1 MDIESD
7 DSERWE
13 DFFGSS
19 TDLAPSLLCIYDKLT
34 TVLDNTATAAASAA
48 KQQSTPNKLTKP
60 DCDNHQNSC
69 LQIKEENQ
77 TANESYLSKLQSYA
91 KRAEIKPVCQGDADN
106 ISQISRTPSNS
117 GSSNSSIRGS
127 LESVAS
133 TNSTLGKHRTNI
145 RVLSPNVQRIIT
157 HSDAEAVDAVD
168 IEALQSTT
176 KLDANTQQRL
186 YKKTSTPH
194 STPHKLK
201 FSHLPLSKTTG
212 KLTQTGTDLVETF
225 NSNGL
230 NDDDDIES
238 NRRVE
243 IKANSVRKPPTP
255 AIYPIPGVDDERTP
269 TNASPFL
276 FDATDSKG
284 KHGNRKLSLPQRR
297 YEEEYL
303 ANESTLDEI
312 VSNMSLQYIEVEEH
326 TPETSNNVNVETT
339 NHTNLNFNNESNG
352 PTADSEDVQL
362 VDAINKP
369 LISKYATRTATTRP
383 LTYARSKSLAARDF
397 AQKNID
403 VKKTASRSM
412 LLPDLDPDESQIS
425 AESLDRLSDIKSK
438 FSPKESRK
446 VSSLVLPDI
455 AKLKH
460 RPLSSSSICS
470 TTSSS
475 SSSSSGAEHM
485 NCKFNTSY
493 LASVESLADHSE
505 NELTETHSGMT
516 VFERSCMEII
526 DSERNYVNDLGEII
540 NGYLLDWKE
549 RACLRSDELQVLFSN
564 IEDVYHFNQYLLK
577 HLSDAIL
584 NPVKIAK
591 CFIDLK
597 DGFDVYTTYCTS
609 YPEAISLLTK
619 LLQATHTNALLAS
632 TQRMLHHT
640 LPLGSYLLKPVQRI
654 LKYHLLLDNL
664 RKHCDIKE
672 VMQAYEIMRQ
682 VARNIDQVKRKL
694 EQQTRVK
701 ELSGILDGWMGPEL
715 TVLGELRLEGVLMEN
730 NKPRKVLLF
739 ATMFII
745 AKAKE
750 DNRLQF
756 KSYIHQN
763 NLMLSEHLA
772 GEPTSFYVI
781 PYDEPRNQIKLTAK
795 NRDQKRLWTQHI
807 KSVILEKFDNIPLRA
822 KELVYQLGDE
832 EDHSTDKSPWK
843 WGLHSTST
851 PTYLERRNQFRRSE
865 MRNRSKVKRKTI
877 TNATSIEV
885 FNETANKESHNFLK
899 SISKS
904 AESINDKSLASMEA
918 EPEDIVRLRDAV
930 CKNPKCLKSHKCT
943 CAFGEMSAT
952 NEDRAKTA
960 RQASKSFRFGGGKPL
975 KERSK
980 SVPRISMDTG
990 SLEKINHD
998 SSKTDSKTVKAI
1010 DPVVTSCKTLPK
1022 RMSSTLRKQKSKT
1035 KETST
1040 FYMAL
1045 SEFEDSSNTVLKIT
1059 ESSENI
1065 LNNAEQK
1072 ESDNTKAQ
1080 QQQQQLPDI
1089 IQKTEESSNML
1100 ELSVCENQTLTPSE
1114 KAKQDAQ
1121 IVLDLLKNSKEFDKL
1136 CSKLQKKRSFEKNS
1150 HSPKIPDIKWTKEAL
1165 EMPPRPPSRSPPPLD
1180 SEVEYMEF
1188 KSLGPQQAPEEPIYE
1203 TLLRNVHVPYKFSP
1217 ILARSKSVQYNNNN
1231 SNVSNISSNLTSTNS
1246 PKETKSSSPPRPESD
1261 YVTLV
1266 YTADGVLKHV
1276 DDDEVPPP
1284 LPPKDMAISSPT
1296 TSSSSSSSTV
1306 TLKRDSIDS
1315 QNHTEQNINDL
1326 PQQMSASFHGTSDFI
1341 QSKPQTAK
1349 SILKRLWSHS
1359 TLTMQDSSSNVTL
1372 CRSISSLD
1380 RRGSAEFEKE
1390 RHSILHLPGSE
1401 TIGERMAHV
1410 DYADPRTL
1418 FAMMKSDQK
1427 KEMQRDSVFSLTSSN
1442 DSVCES
1448 SKSATGDSKSQSQLN
1463 KNSFAYEDSVE
1474 ASLETDFRD
1483 SAVYSDDNDRRN
1495 DKNHSL
1501 FLRISQN
1508 PPVKPKPVNVPPS
1521 PLEKS
1526 PLKRS
1531 TSTSIKDQTSSI
1543 GNYRGPGVIMCPP
1556 DLSPNSTRSWV
1567 LQQIDNFNK

>member
-34 TVLDNTATAAASAA
+34 TVLDNTSAAAST
-48 KQQSTPNKLTKP
+48 KPPSTPNKLPKS
-60 DCDNHQNSC
+60 DCDNHYNNST
-69 LQIKEENQ
+69 LQIKEQHQ
-77 TANESYLSKLQSYA
+77 TPTESYLSKLQSYA
-91 KRAEIKPVCQGDADN
+91 KRAELKTAGHSDN
-106 ISQISRTPSNS
+106 DNLSQISRTPSNS

-133 TNSTLGKHRTNI
+133 TSSTLSKHRTNI

-157 HSDAEAVDAVD
+157 HADAEAIDAVD
-168 IEALQSTT
+168 IEALQNTP
-176 KLDANTQQRL
+176 KLDTNAQQRL

-194 STPHKLK
+194 STQHKLK

-212 KLTQTGTDLVETF
+212 KLAQTGTDLVDTY
-225 NSNGL
+225 NG
-230 NDDDDIES
+230 NGVKDEDDDVEPV
-238 NRRVE
+238 RRSEV
-243 IKANSVRKPPTP
+243 KAVHGLRKPPTP
-255 AIYPIPGVDDERTP
+255 AIVPIPGVDDDRTP
-269 TNASPFL
+269 TNASQFV
-276 FDATDSKG
+276 FDPT
-284 KHGNRKLSLPQRR
+284 HGETLHSNRTFSLPQRR
-297 YEEEYL
+297 YEEECL

-312 VSNMSLQYIEVEEH
+312 VSNMSLEYIGVGEH
-326 TPETSNNVNVETT
+326 TVDTSINSDVDTKIQ
-339 NHTNLNFNNESNG
+339 TNLNFSDTSNG
-352 PTADSEDVQL
+352 PVDSEDILL

-369 LISKYATRTATTRP
+369 VISKYTTRTAATRP

-397 AQKNID
+397 AQKNIE

-412 LLPDLDPDESQIS
+412 ILPDLEPDESQIS
-425 AESLDRLSDIKSK
+425 AESLDRLTDIKCK

-446 VSSLVLPDI
+446 VPGLLLPDI

-485 NCKFNTSY
+485 NGKFNTSY

-505 NELTETHSGMT
+505 NELTETHSGMS
-516 VFERSCMEII
+516 VFERACMEIV

-549 RACLRSDELQVLFSN
+549 RACLRPNELHVLFSN

-739 ATMFII
+739 ATMLII

-832 EDHSTDKSPWK
+832 EDHSSDKSPWK

-904 AESINDKSLASMEA
+904 AESINDKSLASMGA
-918 EPEDIVRLRDAV
+918 EVEDMVRLRDDV
-930 CKNPKCLKSHKCT
+930 CKNSKCVKNDKCS
-943 CAFGEMSAT
+943 CPFDEMNGTKDS
-952 NEDRAKTA
+952 RAKSA

-980 SVPRISMDTG
+980 SVPRISIETG
-990 SLEKINHD
+990 SLEKID
-998 SSKTDSKTVKAI
+998 QDTTKDKTTNTTGA
-1010 DPVVTSCKTLPK
+1010 VVTSCKTLPK

-1045 SEFEDSSNTVLKIT
+1045 SEFEESNNTVLKIT

-1065 LNNAEQK
+1065 LNHNEHK
-1072 ESDNTKAQ
+1072 ESDNPKTQ
-1080 QQQQQLPDI
+1080 QQQKQLPDV
-1089 IQKTEESSNML
+1089 IQKTEESSHAL
-1100 ELSVCENQTLTPSE
+1100 EPNLPGSQTLTPSE
-1114 KAKQDAQ
+1114 KARQDAQ

-1136 CSKLQKKRSFEKNS
+1136 YSKLQKKRSFDKNGT
-1150 HSPKIPDIKWTKEAL
+1150 SPKISDVKWTKEAL
-1165 EMPPRPPSRSPPPLD
+1165 EVPPRPPSRSPPPLET
-1180 SEVEYMEF
+1180 EVDCLEF
-1188 KSLGPQQAPEEPIYE
+1188 KPLNQQTQEEPIYE

-1217 ILARSKSVQYNNNN
+1217 IMSRSKSVQYNNTNN
-1231 SNVSNISSNLTSTNS
+1231 INNNLNIRSSS
-1246 PKETKSSSPPRPESD
+1246 PKQERKSPPRPESD

-1276 DDDEVPPP
+1276 DDADDDDEIPPP
-1284 LPPKDMAISSPT
+1284 LPPKDVVLSSPT
-1296 TSSSSSSSTV
+1296 SPSSSSSSTV

-1315 QNHTEQNINDL
+1315 QNLAENNLNDL
-1326 PQQMSASFHGTSDFI
+1326 PQQMSASFHGTSDFN
-1341 QSKPQTAK
+1341 QTRPQTAK

-1359 TLTMQDSSSNVTL
+1359 TLAVQDSSSNATL
-1372 CRSISSLD
+1372 CRSVSSLE
-1380 RRGSAEFEKE
+1380 RRGSAEFERE
-1390 RHSILHLPGSE
+1390 RHSVLHLPGSE

-1418 FAMMKSDQK
+1418 FSMIKCDQNK
-1427 KEMQRDSVFSLTSSN
+1427 QLQRDSVFSLTSSN

-1448 SKSATGDSKSQSQLN
+1448 KTAADCKSQSQFN

-1495 DKNHSL
+1495 DKNLSQSM
-1501 FLRISQN
+1501 RISQN

-1531 TSTSIKDQTSSI
+1531 MSITDQTLPI
-1543 GNYRGPGVIMCPP
+1543 TNYRGPGVIMCPP
-1556 DLSPNSTRSWV
+1556 DLSPSSTRSWV